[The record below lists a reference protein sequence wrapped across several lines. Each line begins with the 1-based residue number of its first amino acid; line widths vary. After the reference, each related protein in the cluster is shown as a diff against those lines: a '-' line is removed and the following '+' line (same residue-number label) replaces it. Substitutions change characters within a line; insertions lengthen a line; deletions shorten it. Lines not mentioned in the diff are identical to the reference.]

1 MTSSN
6 DLAAALDWR
15 KASYS
20 SGNGSCVE
28 VGQTPVGNVA
38 VRDTTD
44 RSGPALAIRPGAW
57 RAFMADIRASRT
69 VTG

>member
-1 MTSSN
+1 MTTDN
-6 DLAAALDWR
+6 DLTAASDWR

-20 SGNGSCVE
+20 NTNGSCVE
-28 VGQTPVGNVA
+28 VARTPAGNVA

-44 RSGPALAIRPGAW
+44 RGGPALAIRPGAW

-69 VTG
+69 VTS

>member
-1 MTSSN
+1 MTPIN
-6 DLAAALDWR
+6 LTAALDWR

-20 SGNGSCVE
+20 SGTGSCVE

-44 RSGPALAIRPGAW
+44 RSGPALGFCQGAW
-57 RAFMADIRASRT
+57 CVFVAGVRAGRIAAAF
-69 VTG
+69 

>member
-1 MTSSN
+1 MTTHN
-6 DLAAALDWR
+6 DLAAAFDWR

-20 SGNGSCVE
+20 SQNGSCVE
-28 VGQTPVGNVA
+28 VARTPAGNVA

-57 RAFMADIRASRT
+57 RSLMADIRDGRA
-69 VTG
+69 VVN

>member
-1 MTSSN
+1 MTTDN
-6 DLAAALDWR
+6 DLSAAFDWR

-20 SGNGSCVE
+20 STNGSCVE
-28 VGQTPVGNVA
+28 VARTPAGDVA

-57 RAFMADIRASRT
+57 RAFMADVRASRT
-69 VTG
+69 VTS

>member
-1 MTSSN
+1 MAPTDPS
-6 DLAAALDWR
+6 AALDWR

-28 VGQTPVGNVA
+28 VARTPAGNVA

-44 RSGPALAIRPGAW
+44 RSGPALAVRPGAW
-57 RAFMADIRASRT
+57 RAFVADIHAGRT
-69 VTG
+69 ATA